1 MTNQTIIERIAKLLA
16 LADDTRGGSKAERE
30 LAMQRAQELMLKH
43 NIEQSE
49 IHGKSAEGDIGDK
62 GERIE
67 GSMSEWKVAL
77 ILQVGNQCFVDGYYI
92 PRGKFAWDVVT
103 VGRADNLAFV
113 KTLCDHLIPWL
124 EQEAKVAFKEAKEE
138 LGGEVKPRSFKR
150 AFFASAT
157 SEIASRLFQL
167 RNKKMGSTGTELV
180 RNERAANERYIER
193 TAGTLRSRRS
203 RGFTSG
209 AGHVAGADAGRR
221 ADLSPGR
228 KLGQ

>member
-1 MTNQTIIERIAKLLA
+1 MPSQTIIERIAKLLA

-43 NIEQSE
+43 NIAQSE
-49 IHGKSAEGDIGDK
+49 IHGKSAEGDIGDT

-77 ILQVGNQCFVDGYYI
+77 ILQVGHQCFVDGYYTA
-92 PRGKFAWDVVT
+92 RGRFAWDVTT
-103 VGRADNLAFV
+103 VGRTDNLAFV
-113 KTLCDHLIPWL
+113 KTLCGHLIPWL

-138 LGGEVKPRSFKR
+138 LGAAVKPRSFKR
-150 AFFASAT
+150 AFFNSAT
-157 SEIASRLFQL
+157 HEITSRLLQL
-167 RNKKMGSTGTELV
+167 RTSTLGSTGTDLV
-180 RNERAANERYIER
+180 RNETAANKRYIER
-193 TAGTLRSRRS
+193 VVGPLRQRRS

-221 ADLSPGR
+221 ADLTPGR
-228 KLGQ
+228 KLNS